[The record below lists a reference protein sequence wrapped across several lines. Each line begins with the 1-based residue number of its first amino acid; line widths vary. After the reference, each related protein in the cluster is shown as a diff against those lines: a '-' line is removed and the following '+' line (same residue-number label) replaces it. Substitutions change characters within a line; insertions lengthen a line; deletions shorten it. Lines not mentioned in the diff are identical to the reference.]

1 MAKQTKAHIA
11 QRKTLLAVGEGKADA
26 AFLKY
31 LREIYCSSGKGVKVT
46 VRNANGRGPGNVIGT
61 AIGALRIST
70 YDKKLCLLDTDLV
83 WMSKNTKDAKRKK
96 IQLIGSTPCLEG
108 MLLLELGKTVPIT
121 SNDCKRLLMEIT
133 GRDMY
138 NSEDYAANFPYDQLQ
153 YARTFIKELDKL
165 LHLFEER

>member
-26 AFLKY
+26 AFQKFCRSDY
-31 LREIYCSSGKGVKVT
+31 LREIYCSSGKCVKVT

-96 IQLIGSTPCLEG
+96 DPTYWIDTMS
-108 MLLLELGKTVPIT
+108 
-121 SNDCKRLLMEIT
+121 
-133 GRDMY
+133 GRY
-138 NSEDYAANFPYDQLQ
+138 VVTCT
-153 YARTFIKELDKL
+153 R
-165 LHLFEER
+165 